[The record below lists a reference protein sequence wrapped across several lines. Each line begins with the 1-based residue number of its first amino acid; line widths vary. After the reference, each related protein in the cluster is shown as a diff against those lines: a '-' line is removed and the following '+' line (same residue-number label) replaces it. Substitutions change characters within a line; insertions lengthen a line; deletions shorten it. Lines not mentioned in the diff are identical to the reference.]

1 MAWFSVS
8 KTDVESSVRINIKIC
23 GMPLIRRTV
32 IPNLDE
38 RRILVTDEIEYQK
51 KCLDTCAFGVIVGSY
66 NFVPA
71 RVSWL
76 ARELDEGIKFSTYR
90 SVKVCPKVRSWRS
103 FYVGR
108 WHNGRLSQWGEID
121 SLILQLTPPQYIHPV
136 YKLHCTGVHLVPI
149 EIQVFKIHITR
160 LVRHGSVLSVYA
172 DSDIRSKVK

>member
-1 MAWFSVS
+1 
-8 KTDVESSVRINIKIC
+8 
-23 GMPLIRRTV
+23 MPLIRRTV